1 MLKEHNMRMTRQRQV
16 ILETLQ
22 EHNIHPTADE
32 VYELVRKKIPRISLG
47 TVYRNLE
54 VLSELGKILKL
65 ELAGSQ
71 KRFDGYATNHHY
83 HIRCMRCDRVD
94 DAPCGM
100 ISDLEDRIVSESGY
114 KVMGHRLEFV
124 GLCSECQQH
133 ISSTDN
139 KKALLV

>member
-1 MLKEHNMRMTRQRQV
+1 MHSDTHYRMTSQRRV
-16 ILETLQ
+16 ILEKIKNM
-22 EHNIHPTADE
+22 HSHPSADE
-32 VYELVRKKIPRISLG
+32 IYVKVRQVLPHISLG

-54 VLSELGKILKL
+54 ILSEMGLINKL
-65 ELAGSQ
+65 EISGSQ

-139 KKALLV
+139 KKALLI